1 MTTDRTATL
10 ARPPAQLSDCV
21 CVHPDHQHV
30 RLDAAGLVRLPDG
43 RWGDC
48 PSGLLFHHEHE
59 WAPVRAVPL
68 YGVHDA
74 DAGEPAHQ
82 VQPAKP

>member
-10 ARPPAQLSDCV
+10 TRPPAQLSDCV
-21 CVHPDHQHV
+21 CIRPDHQHV